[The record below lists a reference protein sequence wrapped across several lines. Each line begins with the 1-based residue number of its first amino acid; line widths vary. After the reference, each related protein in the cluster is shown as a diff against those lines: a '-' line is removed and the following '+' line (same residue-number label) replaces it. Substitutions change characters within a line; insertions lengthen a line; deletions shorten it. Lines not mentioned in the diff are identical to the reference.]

1 MIVQK
6 LELNN
11 IDTKSKKK
19 IEEFQRYFISIAK
32 QLGDK
37 NSKKYEKGFHQ
48 CVCEQID
55 FFDPSSALYGYLMKQ
70 NEYREYVGD
79 LIFPF
84 GINSSQLKAV
94 EQTFQNQISVIQG
107 PPGTGKTQTILT
119 IIANAIMNNKT
130 VAVVSPNNAATDNVF
145 EKLEKE
151 GLSLIAANLGKT
163 KKAEAFFN
171 IKGSITF

>member
-48 CVCEQID
+48 CVCE
-55 FFDPSSALYGYLMKQ
+55 
-70 NEYREYVGD
+70 
-79 LIFPF
+79 
-84 GINSSQLKAV
+84 
-94 EQTFQNQISVIQG
+94 
-107 PPGTGKTQTILT
+107 
-119 IIANAIMNNKT
+119 
-130 VAVVSPNNAATDNVF
+130 
-145 EKLEKE
+145 
-151 GLSLIAANLGKT
+151 
-163 KKAEAFFN
+163 
-171 IKGSITF
+171 